1 MKTKTLIIGLVIAL
15 ITSCASPLSSRLND
29 YVNEVESSCL
39 NWTEEDWELS
49 QEEYAKLLEEYELNY
64 DSYTQEEKDAI
75 NKAIGRY
82 NGLLIKQGIEEAGSV
97 FKEFGERLPS
107 LIEGFM
113 SVLRSFHQVYIVLPL
128 NFASLRLSSTTETI
142 RCTSSGR

>member
-1 MKTKTLIIGLVIAL
+1 MKSITKCLLAIFAISSSLL
-15 ITSCASPLSSRLND
+15 LQSCSSPLSSRMNE
-29 YVNEVESSCL
+29 YVTEVEATCQ

-49 QEEYAKLLEEYELNY
+49 QEEYAKLLEEYDLNY

-82 NGLLIKQGIEEAGSV
+82 NGLLIKQGIDEAGNIL
-97 FKEFGERLPS
+97 KEFGERLPS

-113 SVLRSFHQVYIVLPL
+113 SAFEDK
-128 NFASLRLSSTTETI
+128 TE
-142 RCTSSGR
+142 

>member
-1 MKTKTLIIGLVIAL
+1 MKQLLLFSIAL
-15 ITSCASPLSSRLND
+15 AALLSSCVSPLSSRLNE
-29 YVNEVESSCL
+29 YVNEVESSCQ

-49 QEEYAKLLEEYELNY
+49 QEEYVKLLEEYELNY

-82 NGLLIKQGIEEAGSV
+82 NGLLIKQGIEEAESV
-97 FKEFGERLPS
+97 PKEFDERLPS

-113 SVLRSFHQVYIVLPL
+113 SAFEEK
-128 NFASLRLSSTTETI
+128 TE
-142 RCTSSGR
+142 

>member
-1 MKTKTLIIGLVIAL
+1 MSNIKNLNMKSITKCLLAIFAISSSLL
-15 ITSCASPLSSRLND
+15 LQSCSSPLSSRMNE
-29 YVNEVESSCL
+29 YVTEVEATCQ

-49 QEEYAKLLEEYELNY
+49 QEEYAKLLEEYDLNY

-82 NGLLIKQGIEEAGSV
+82 NGLLIKQGIDEAGNIL
-97 FKEFGERLPS
+97 KEFGERLPS

-113 SVLRSFHQVYIVLPL
+113 SAFEDK
-128 NFASLRLSSTTETI
+128 TE
-142 RCTSSGR
+142 

>member
-1 MKTKTLIIGLVIAL
+1 MTIYYKRYYMRTKLL
-15 ITSCASPLSSRLND
+15 ITGIVIVLMSSCTSPLSSRLND
-29 YVNEVESSCL
+29 YVTEVESNCH

-82 NGLLIKQGIEEAGSV
+82 NGLLIKQGIEDAGSV
-97 FKEFGERLPS
+97 LKEFGERLPS

-113 SVLRSFHQVYIVLPL
+113 SAFEDKV
-128 NFASLRLSSTTETI
+128 E
-142 RCTSSGR
+142 

>member
-1 MKTKTLIIGLVIAL
+1 MSNIKNLNMKSVTKCLLAIFAISSSLL
-15 ITSCASPLSSRLND
+15 LQSCSSPLSSRMNE
-29 YVNEVESSCL
+29 YVTEVEATCQ

-97 FKEFGERLPS
+97 LKEFGERLPS

-113 SVLRSFHQVYIVLPL
+113 SAFEEK
-128 NFASLRLSSTTETI
+128 TE
-142 RCTSSGR
+142 

>member
-1 MKTKTLIIGLVIAL
+1 MSNIKNLNMKSVTKCLLAIFAISSSLL
-15 ITSCASPLSSRLND
+15 LQSCSSPLSSRMNE
-29 YVNEVESSCL
+29 YVTEVETTCQ

-64 DSYTQEEKDAI
+64 NSYTQEEKDAI

-82 NGLLIKQGIEEAGSV
+82 NGLLIKQGIDEAGNML
-97 FKEFGERLPS
+97 KEFGERLPS

-113 SVLRSFHQVYIVLPL
+113 SAFEDK
-128 NFASLRLSSTTETI
+128 TE
-142 RCTSSGR
+142 

>member
-1 MKTKTLIIGLVIAL
+1 MKSVTKHFLAIIAISSFMLL
-15 ITSCASPLSSRLND
+15 CSCSSPLSSRMNE
-29 YVNEVESSCL
+29 YVSEVEASCQ
-39 NWTEEDWELS
+39 NWTEEDWELF

-82 NGLLIKQGIEEAGSV
+82 NGLLIKQGIDEAGNII
-97 FKEFGERLPS
+97 KEFGERLPS

-113 SVLRSFHQVYIVLPL
+113 SAFEDK
-128 NFASLRLSSTTETI
+128 TE
-142 RCTSSGR
+142 

>member
-1 MKTKTLIIGLVIAL
+1 MSNIKNLNMKSVTKCLLAIFASTISSSLLL
-15 ITSCASPLSSRLND
+15 QSCSSPLSSRLND
-29 YVNEVESSCL
+29 YVNEVESSCQ

-82 NGLLIKQGIEEAGSV
+82 NGLLIKQGIDEAGNIL
-97 FKEFGERLPS
+97 KDFGERLPS

-113 SVLRSFHQVYIVLPL
+113 SAFEDK
-128 NFASLRLSSTTETI
+128 AE
-142 RCTSSGR
+142 

>member
-1 MKTKTLIIGLVIAL
+1 MKSFRAVIICTIAL
-15 ITSCASPLSSRLND
+15 FAFPCCSSPLSSRLND
-29 YVNEVESSCL
+29 YVNEVESTCQ

-49 QEEYAKLLEEYELNY
+49 QEEYATLLEEYELNY

-82 NGLLIKQGIEEAGSV
+82 NGLLIKQGIDEAGNIL
-97 FKEFGERLPS
+97 KELGERLPS

-113 SVLRSFHQVYIVLPL
+113 SAFEDKI
-128 NFASLRLSSTTETI
+128 E
-142 RCTSSGR
+142 

>member
-1 MKTKTLIIGLVIAL
+1 MNSFRAVIICILTLIAF
-15 ITSCASPLSSRLND
+15 TCCSSTLSSRMNE
-29 YVNEVESSCL
+29 YVSEVEASCQ

-82 NGLLIKQGIEEAGSV
+82 NGLLIKQGIDEAGNIL
-97 FKEFGERLPS
+97 KEFGERLPS

-113 SVLRSFHQVYIVLPL
+113 SAFEDK
-128 NFASLRLSSTTETI
+128 TE
-142 RCTSSGR
+142 

>member
-1 MKTKTLIIGLVIAL
+1 MTIYYKRYHMRTKLL
-15 ITSCASPLSSRLND
+15 ITGIVIVLMSSCTSPLSSRLND
-29 YVNEVESSCL
+29 YVTEVESSCH
-39 NWTEEDWELS
+39 NWTTEDWKLS

-82 NGLLIKQGIEEAGSV
+82 NGLLIKQGMEDAGSV
-97 FKEFGERLPS
+97 LKKFGERLPS

-113 SVLRSFHQVYIVLPL
+113 SAFEDKV
-128 NFASLRLSSTTETI
+128 E
-142 RCTSSGR
+142 

>member
-1 MKTKTLIIGLVIAL
+1 MKSITKHFLASIAISSFML
-15 ITSCASPLSSRLND
+15 LCSCSSPLSNRLND
-29 YVNEVESSCL
+29 YVNEVESSCQ

-75 NKAIGRY
+75 NKAIGRF

-97 FKEFGERLPS
+97 LKEFGERLPS

-113 SVLRSFHQVYIVLPL
+113 SAFEEK
-128 NFASLRLSSTTETI
+128 TE
-142 RCTSSGR
+142 

>member
-1 MKTKTLIIGLVIAL
+1 MKQLLLFSIAL
-15 ITSCASPLSSRLND
+15 AALLSSCVSPLSSRLND
-29 YVNEVESSCL
+29 YVNEVESSCQ

-82 NGLLIKQGIEEAGSV
+82 NGLLIKQGIDEAGNML
-97 FKEFGERLPS
+97 KEFGERLPS

-113 SVLRSFHQVYIVLPL
+113 SAFEDK
-128 NFASLRLSSTTETI
+128 TE
-142 RCTSSGR
+142 

>member
-1 MKTKTLIIGLVIAL
+1 MSNIKNLNMKSVTKCLLAIFAISSSLL
-15 ITSCASPLSSRLND
+15 LQSCSSPLSSRMSE
-29 YVNEVESSCL
+29 YVTEVEATCQ

-82 NGLLIKQGIEEAGSV
+82 NGLLIKQGIDEAGNILM
-97 FKEFGERLPS
+97 EFGERLPS

-113 SVLRSFHQVYIVLPL
+113 SAFEDK
-128 NFASLRLSSTTETI
+128 TE
-142 RCTSSGR
+142 

>member
-1 MKTKTLIIGLVIAL
+1 MKSVTKCLLAIFAISSSLL
-15 ITSCASPLSSRLND
+15 LQSCSSPLSSRMNE
-29 YVNEVESSCL
+29 YVTEVETTCQ

-64 DSYTQEEKDAI
+64 NSYTQEEKDAI

-97 FKEFGERLPS
+97 LKEFGERLPS

-113 SVLRSFHQVYIVLPL
+113 SAFEEK
-128 NFASLRLSSTTETI
+128 TE
-142 RCTSSGR
+142 

>member
-1 MKTKTLIIGLVIAL
+1 MKSVTKQFLAIIAISSFMLL
-15 ITSCASPLSSRLND
+15 CSCSSPLSSRMNE
-29 YVNEVESSCL
+29 YVTEVEATCQ

-49 QEEYAKLLEEYELNY
+49 QEEYATLLEEYELNY

-82 NGLLIKQGIEEAGSV
+82 NGLLIKQGIDEAGNIL
-97 FKEFGERLPS
+97 KEFGERLPS

-113 SVLRSFHQVYIVLPL
+113 SAFEDK
-128 NFASLRLSSTTETI
+128 TE
-142 RCTSSGR
+142 

>member
-1 MKTKTLIIGLVIAL
+1 MNSFRAIIICILTLIAF
-15 ITSCASPLSSRLND
+15 TCCSSTLSSRMNE
-29 YVNEVESSCL
+29 YVSEVEASCQ

-49 QEEYAKLLEEYELNY
+49 QEEYAKLLEEYEVNY

-82 NGLLIKQGIEEAGSV
+82 NGLLIKQGIDEAGNIL
-97 FKEFGERLPS
+97 KEFGERLPS

-113 SVLRSFHQVYIVLPL
+113 SAFEDK
-128 NFASLRLSSTTETI
+128 TK
-142 RCTSSGR
+142 

>member
-1 MKTKTLIIGLVIAL
+1 MNK
-15 ITSCASPLSSRLND
+15 
-29 YVNEVESSCL
+29 YVSDVEAKCQY
-39 NWTEEDWELS
+39 WTEEDWELS

-82 NGLLIKQGIEEAGSV
+82 NGLLIKQVIEEAGSV
-97 FKEFGERLPS
+97 LKEFGERLPS

-113 SVLRSFHQVYIVLPL
+113 SAFEEK
-128 NFASLRLSSTTETI
+128 TE
-142 RCTSSGR
+142 

>member
-1 MKTKTLIIGLVIAL
+1 MSNIKNLNMKSVTKCLLAIFAISSSLL
-15 ITSCASPLSSRLND
+15 LQSCSSSLSSRMNE
-29 YVNEVESSCL
+29 YVTEVEASCQS
-39 NWTEEDWELS
+39 WTEEDWELS

-97 FKEFGERLPS
+97 LKEFGERLPS

-113 SVLRSFHQVYIVLPL
+113 SAFEEK
-128 NFASLRLSSTTETI
+128 TE
-142 RCTSSGR
+142 

>member
-1 MKTKTLIIGLVIAL
+1 MKQLLLFSIAL
-15 ITSCASPLSSRLND
+15 AALLSSCVSPLSSRLND
-29 YVNEVESSCL
+29 YVNEVESSCQ
-39 NWTEEDWELS
+39 NWTEEDWDLS

-64 DSYTQEEKDAI
+64 DSYSQEEKDAI

-97 FKEFGERLPS
+97 LKEFGERLPS

-113 SVLRSFHQVYIVLPL
+113 SAFEEK
-128 NFASLRLSSTTETI
+128 TE
-142 RCTSSGR
+142 

>member
-1 MKTKTLIIGLVIAL
+1 MKSVTKHFLAIIAISSFMLL
-15 ITSCASPLSSRLND
+15 CSCSSPLSSRMNE
-29 YVNEVESSCL
+29 YVSEVEASCQ

-64 DSYTQEEKDAI
+64 DSYTLEEKDAI

-82 NGLLIKQGIEEAGSV
+82 NGLLIKQGIDEAGNIL
-97 FKEFGERLPS
+97 KEFGERLPS

-113 SVLRSFHQVYIVLPL
+113 SAFEDK
-128 NFASLRLSSTTETI
+128 TE
-142 RCTSSGR
+142 

>member
-1 MKTKTLIIGLVIAL
+1 MKLSKLTFGIIGLL
-15 ITSCASPLSSRLND
+15 FLFSCSSPLSSRMNE
-29 YVNEVESSCL
+29 YVTEVEATCQ

-82 NGLLIKQGIEEAGSV
+82 NGLLIKQGIDEAGNML
-97 FKEFGERLPS
+97 KEFGERLPS

-113 SVLRSFHQVYIVLPL
+113 SAFEDM
-128 NFASLRLSSTTETI
+128 TE
-142 RCTSSGR
+142 